1 MQYPKRLRGSKEN
14 GSHARAP
21 KQERELANR
30 LGGKLTRGS
39 GSGNEKGDVRIP
51 RLIRIEAK
59 TTKHKS
65 FSVTLEMINKI
76 ETVGLSHGE
85 IPAMVIEFSDKGKKI
100 SEVALVPIWAL
111 EMITRE

>member
-1 MQYPKRLRGSKEN
+1 MKVPKRLRGTGEN

-21 KQERELANR
+21 KQEKELADR
-30 LGGKLTRGS
+30 LGGKTTRGS
-39 GSGNEKGDVRIP
+39 GSGNEKGDVRVP

-65 FSVTLEMINKI
+65 FSVTLDTIRKI
-76 ETVGLSHGE
+76 EDVGLSHGE
-85 IPAMVIEFSDKGKKI
+85 IPAMVVEFNDKGKKLG
-100 SEVALVPIWAL
+100 EVAIVPIWAL